1 MNSNVGGSYKPVVA
15 RRRSEPV
22 RKPETRPWTIEQ
34 RHWLKFFAGG
44 MFMLVYGMLEFMG
57 GRPELSTI
65 FNDPAYASYW
75 VLFGFFFVFC
85 GMLVRTWG
93 TR

>member
-1 MNSNVGGSYKPVVA
+1 MNSKVGGSYKPVV
-15 RRRSEPV
+15 RRRGLPDS
-22 RKPETRPWTIEQ
+22 KPESSPWSIEQ
-34 RHWLKFFAGG
+34 RHWLKFFVAG

-75 VLFGFFFVFC
+75 VLFGFFAVFC

-93 TR
+93 SR